1 MLNLRGFWISW
12 PPINLC
18 SCFEEQPQLGAQ
30 WRNLKILEHHF
41 PYFSGKQPEGAGVMH
56 TSYFGPCDR
65 DSLLNKTKLHGFK
78 QHMEAQTHSS
88 PKANPKQETLFR
100 TLYVSYLPAV
110 VLLWKTPHYSSWLTR
125 RNCLI
130 PRRALAQLLQALQ
143 RWRLS
148 SKDQDV
154 PCRAS
159 PASSGCIA
167 AQDEHSSLFL
177 PPLPGGEGFLCW
189 ADTGKWNIPCPGQVS
204 YLDLPMFAQ
213 LQKRAPFW
221 CPASPGFVCAQSS
234 AAPRGSLLLFLLLLT
249 AEYYFMRL
257 MEYKAITECKGLRKY
272 RKICL
277 E

>member
-1 MLNLRGFWISW
+1 
-12 PPINLC
+12 
-18 SCFEEQPQLGAQ
+18 
-30 WRNLKILEHHF
+30 
-41 PYFSGKQPEGAGVMH
+41 MH
-56 TSYFGPCDR
+56 TSCFGPCDR

-125 RNCLI
+125 RSCLI

-148 SKDQDV
+148 SKGQDV

-177 PPLPGGEGFLCW
+177 PPLPGGEGFLC
-189 ADTGKWNIPCPGQVS
+189 
-204 YLDLPMFAQ
+204 
-213 LQKRAPFW
+213 
-221 CPASPGFVCAQSS
+221 
-234 AAPRGSLLLFLLLLT
+234 
-249 AEYYFMRL
+249 
-257 MEYKAITECKGLRKY
+257 
-272 RKICL
+272 
-277 E
+277 